1 MTNDFNESSQ
11 PSAKDFPYS
20 AKGRFG
26 RLSYFAWLFITN
38 TLYSCALLIVMIF
51 GLIAFASNGM
61 NVNNVQSFISSPMG
75 IITIILLVV
84 VIIASILL
92 TISITIRRVHDLNKS
107 GWLCLLSL
115 VPIVNVFFGLYIM
128 FAPGTKG
135 QNKYGPVR
143 ETEQTEKIIGT
154 LYCALLVIVILFY
167 TAFFAVY
174 STFNSQLIE
183 LQQEYSLSDDIEA
196 QPSSMPLEE
205 NNQEANESE
214 HTQQQETPTS
224 QRSI

>member
-1 MTNDFNESSQ
+1 MTNDLNQLS
-11 PSAKDFPYS
+11 PVTKDFPYS
-20 AKGRFG
+20 SKGRFG

-38 TLYSCALLIVMIF
+38 TLYSCALLIVMTF

-61 NVNNVQSFISSPMG
+61 DVNNIQSFISSPMG
-75 IITIILLVV
+75 IITIILLAV
-84 VIIASILL
+84 VIIASIVL
-92 TISITIRRVHDLNKS
+92 TVCITIRRIHDLDKS

-154 LYCALLVIVILFY
+154 LYCALLAIVLIFY
-167 TAFFAVY
+167 AAFFAIYATV
-174 STFNSQLIE
+174 FNGQFTE
-183 LQQEYSLSDDIEA
+183 LQQQEQSLIEESA
-196 QPSSMPLEE
+196 QPDLDQSENSSE
-205 NNQEANESE
+205 NHEDENDTHQINSANQRA
-214 HTQQQETPTS
+214 
-224 QRSI
+224 I